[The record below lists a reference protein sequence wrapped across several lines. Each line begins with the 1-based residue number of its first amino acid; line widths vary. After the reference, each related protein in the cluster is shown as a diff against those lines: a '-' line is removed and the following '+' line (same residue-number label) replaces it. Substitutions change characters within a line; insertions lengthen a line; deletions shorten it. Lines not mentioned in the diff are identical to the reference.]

1 MVKKMLCLLLLLA
14 GRTVCAQASDYF
26 NAEYGKLLP
35 GVGTG
40 FRVTVDK
47 ETKMNVGMEIAVG
60 LDDWGIY
67 FRLGESF

>member
-1 MVKKMLCLLLLLA
+1 MA
-14 GRTVCAQASDYF
+14 TVFEAINEKDS
-26 NAEYGKLLP
+26 GKLLP

-40 FRVTVDK
+40 FRVTVDE